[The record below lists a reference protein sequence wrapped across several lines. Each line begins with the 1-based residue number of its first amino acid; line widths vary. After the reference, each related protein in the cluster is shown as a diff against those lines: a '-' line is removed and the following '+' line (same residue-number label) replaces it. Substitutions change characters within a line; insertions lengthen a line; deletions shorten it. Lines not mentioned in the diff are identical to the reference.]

1 MLAPVLQ
8 ENYDSQIDPEAGE
21 GMGVFGHLRVGL
33 FSHIVRILA
42 LHIMWYCCV
51 CVCVRWVCADVPEL
65 LLPMEKIFKE
75 CDPDRSESISVTI
88 ILVVVF

>member
-1 MLAPVLQ
+1 
-8 ENYDSQIDPEAGE
+8 
-21 GMGVFGHLRVGL
+21 
-33 FSHIVRILA
+33 
-42 LHIMWYCCV
+42 V